1 MSASE
6 LREWVEEVTRV
17 LLVDSVLEQVEA
29 LIKGALYRREAKQKR
44 EGG

>member
-6 LREWVEEVTRV
+6 LGVWVSEVTRV

-29 LIKGALYRREAKQKR
+29 LIKGELARRGR
-44 EGG
+44 